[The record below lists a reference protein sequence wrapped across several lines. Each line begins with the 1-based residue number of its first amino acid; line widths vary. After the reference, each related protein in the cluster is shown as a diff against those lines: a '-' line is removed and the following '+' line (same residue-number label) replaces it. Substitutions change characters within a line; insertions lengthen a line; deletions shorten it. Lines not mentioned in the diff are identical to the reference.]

1 MAVANATLRQKRAE
15 LRDAEDAA
23 HLRHEIKRYEPR
35 AFGHGLRNCGGAA
48 ARQRRLEVLAKISRL
63 GRGIS
68 TAQRA
73 DFAWF
78 CAAWDEHMLL
88 EHAEGWPLHFAEL
101 MQGLIQRQE
110 RDAAVAA
117 FSEFMHLETRRC
129 LQADAVALAL

>member
-88 EHAEGWPLHFAEL
+88 EHAEGWLLHFAEL
-101 MQGLIQRQE
+101 MQGFIQRQE